1 MKFTVQADEFV
12 LSTHYNQERLR
23 YFFLRPA
30 P

>member
-1 MKFTVQADEFV
+1 MKVTAQAGEFV
-12 LSTHYNQERLR
+12 LRSHYNQERLR